1 MRLSTQWGSTIRYIR
16 LLSTIYWIS
25 RGAAVVPVR
34 VGDRIVHVERHAH
47 MEAVVAITAPDEE
60 APGSVVSE
68 SASFYKQINLLSCD
82 SKFASNTGGDP
93 PDLPAAYAA
102 KGDL

>member
-1 MRLSTQWGSTIRYIR
+1 
-16 LLSTIYWIS
+16 
-25 RGAAVVPVR
+25 
-34 VGDRIVHVERHAH
+34 

-60 APGSVVSE
+60 TPGSVVSE
-68 SASFYKQINLLSCD
+68 STSIYKQINLLSCD